1 MTSKEAHPESDVSE
15 QKSSVR
21 ADFERDVIPLSLG
34 NHFIVNAMS
43 ELNGTVVRNEDTCV
57 IRSYTTSIPSEMT
70 DRGVF
75 DGALC

>member
-1 MTSKEAHPESDVSE
+1 MTSKETHPESDASE
-15 QKSSVR
+15 QKGSVR
-21 ADFERDVIPLSLG
+21 AILKEYVISLSLG

-75 DGALC
+75 D